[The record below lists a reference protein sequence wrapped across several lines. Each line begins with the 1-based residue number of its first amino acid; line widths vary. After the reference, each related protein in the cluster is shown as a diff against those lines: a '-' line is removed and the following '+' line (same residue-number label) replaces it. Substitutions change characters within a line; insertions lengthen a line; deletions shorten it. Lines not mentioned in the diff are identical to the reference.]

1 MPPSSLERMSGLV
14 AFDGQRAD
22 VIGLSA
28 RYRDSDLGVSGRVEL
43 QKKRDAIEMLLG
55 AHTSTVALPYLNTM
69 LPEMRLDGIALAT
82 ADDPKAIALRG
93 ILSGAGPGEALD
105 ALFNVDSRGYGS
117 IGPLHLSRNEGSLYA
132 RIALDRPHGLAI
144 GLARVRNLTIPGVK
158 ATLNATL
165 FGGQANAAIG
175 INGVARVESA
185 LGTASAQTRVVSKGG
200 ALEGGL
206 FGRLGDEAGFG
217 ASVAGTLHS
226 PRIAG
231 TVVVAGGRYRSF
243 EVNGNAGF
251 AFAGGT
257 LRVSDAAVALGPL
270 FIGASGTVRNLL
282 NQGTFAPRYDLATEL
297 HSSDVS
303 ALLAAVQPRA
313 APFFQ
318 GSVDASLAVH
328 GTGMRPAFA
337 GTLSAPEGAVNGLS
351 FRDFYGGVRGDTSA
365 LSLTAGARDRRF
377 HERRIERPR
386 DDAPRRE
393 RRRPGAASRP
403 RRFQRSLRPRRY
415 LCGNRASRRSPQRRA
430 ECKSSRAMAM
440 RLLRARA
447 FGRSRLATSRRT
459 GGAAA
464 ARSRRR

>member
-1 MPPSSLERMSGLV
+1 V
-14 AFDGQRAD
+14 
-22 VIGLSA
+22 
-28 RYRDSDLGVSGRVEL
+28 
-43 QKKRDAIEMLLG
+43 
-55 AHTSTVALPYLNTM
+55 
-69 LPEMRLDGIALAT
+69 
-82 ADDPKAIALRG
+82 
-93 ILSGAGPGEALD
+93 
-105 ALFNVDSRGYGS
+105 
-117 IGPLHLSRNEGSLYA
+117 SRNEGSLYA

-144 GLARVRNLTIPGVK
+144 GLARVRNLTIRGVR

-175 INGVARVESA
+175 VNGVARIESA
-185 LGTASAQTRVVSKGG
+185 LGTASAQTRVVSKAG
-200 ALEGGL
+200 ALEGGV

-217 ASVAGTLHS
+217 ASVAGTPNS

-282 NQGTFAPRYDLATEL
+282 NQGTFAPHYDLATEL

-318 GSVDASLAVH
+318 ASVDAKLAVN

-365 LSLTAGARDRRF
+365 LSLMGGRVTVGSTNVALSGRTTERLDANVDVRAPQADLADFNDLFDRGDTFAGTGHLGLSATTRGMQIISSNGEASFAGARF
-377 HERRIERPR
+377 RRIAFRQ
-386 DDAPRRE
+386 RRGE
-393 RRRPGAASRP
+393 LA
-403 RRFQRSLRPRRY
+403 
-415 LCGNRASRRSPQRRA
+415 PQRRLDHDDV
-430 ECKSSRAMAM
+430 EFRRAGRKRT
-440 RLLRARA
+440 RLRERSAGSEGDRYARN
-447 FGRSRLATSRRT
+447 GERDRSRHLAADARLQRAGNWAASTHKRASPDAIPTSR
-459 GGAAA
+459 
-464 ARSRRR
+464 